1 MYFLNSFY
9 DEKLLE
15 EINQDFEKKYIP
27 KKKYSLKY
35 ANVLERIGEDKRCQ
49 RVRDCA
55 TYWEYGV
62 YSDKSIKFHGANFC
76 KDVLC
81 PVCAKRKSLKLFKE
95 VYTSVQNLIST
106 GKYDFLFVTLT
117 LKDVYADDLNKTCD
131 LLRDS
136 YNKLLDRKR
145 LSFVKGS
152 FRALEVTHDNEPF
165 ITLDMYFGNKKR
177 HIKCQK
183 NKFDKLGLGIG
194 DPNPHFDKYH
204 PHLHAIWIVD
214 KNYFTSSDYINQKE
228 GELSAIWKDVLFVDY
243 NPICYIKRCVDK
255 NKNNIDH
262 KSEINLASAVA
273 EVVKYSVKGSD
284 FLAGSD
290 ELNEKTV
297 KCLLQCFK
305 NRKMFVFTG
314 LFRKVREQLLSSSS
328 FPGVILPVTSA
339 SSPDLVGKL
348 IYSWC
353 DSKSIYISSFHEVF
367 NPKNIDKYNIVKV
380 NLAEHYK
387 NKLCDDVDVSEHIE

>member
-1 MYFLNSFY
+1 MNSFF
-9 DEKLLE
+9 DENLLK
-15 EINQDFEKKYIP
+15 EINEDFDKKYVP

-35 ANVLERIGEDKRCQ
+35 ASVLSRIGENKRCQ
-49 RVRDCA
+49 RVKDCS

-62 YSDKSIKFHGANFC
+62 YSDKSVKFHGANFC

-81 PVCAKRKSLKLFKE
+81 PVCAKRKSINLFKE
-95 VYTSVQNLIST
+95 VYSCINSLST
-106 GKYDFLFVTLT
+106 GQYAFLFITLT
-117 LKDVYADDLNKTCD
+117 VRDIYGEDLNKTCD

-136 YNKLLDRKR
+136 YNRLLDRKR

-165 ITLDMYFGNKKR
+165 ITRDMYFGNKKR
-177 HIKCQK
+177 HIKPRK
-183 NKFDKLGLGIG
+183 KYYDKLGLTIG
-194 DPNPHFDKYH
+194 DPNPHFDMYH

-214 KNYFTSSDYINQKE
+214 KNYFTSPDYLNQT
-228 GELSAIWKDVLFVDY
+228 ELVSVWKDVLFVDY
-243 NPICYIKRCVDK
+243 NPICYIKRCVNK
-255 NKNNIDH
+255 NKQDIDYL
-262 KSEINLASAVA
+262 SEANLASAVA
-273 EVVKYSVKGSD
+273 EVAKYSVKGSD
-284 FLAGSD
+284 FLCGSD

-314 LFRKVREQLLSSSS
+314 LFRKLREQLLS
-328 FPGVILPVTSA
+328 GALVGIVLPVTSA

-387 NKLCDDVDVSEHIE
+387 KKLSDVDLSEHI

>member
-1 MYFLNSFY
+1 MNSFF
-9 DEKLLE
+9 DENLLK
-15 EINQDFEKKYIP
+15 EINEDFDKKYVP

-35 ANVLERIGEDKRCQ
+35 ASVLSRIGENKRCQ
-49 RVRDCA
+49 RVKDCS

-62 YSDKSIKFHGANFC
+62 YSDKSVKFHGANFC

-81 PVCAKRKSLKLFKE
+81 PVCAKRKSINLFKE
-95 VYTSVQNLIST
+95 VYSCINSLST
-106 GKYDFLFVTLT
+106 GQYAFLFITLT
-117 LKDVYADDLNKTCD
+117 VRDIYGEDLNKTCD

-165 ITLDMYFGNKKR
+165 ITRDMYFGNKKR
-177 HIKCQK
+177 HIKPRK
-183 NKFDKLGLGIG
+183 KYYDKLGLTIG
-194 DPNPHFDKYH
+194 DPNPHFDMYH

-214 KNYFTSSDYINQKE
+214 KNYFTSPDYLNQT
-228 GELSAIWKDVLFVDY
+228 ELVSVWKDVLFVDY
-243 NPICYIKRCVDK
+243 NPICYIKRCVNK
-255 NKNNIDH
+255 NKQDIDYL
-262 KSEINLASAVA
+262 SEANLASAVA
-273 EVVKYSVKGSD
+273 EVAKYSVKGSD

-314 LFRKVREQLLSSSS
+314 LFRKLREQLLS
-328 FPGVILPVTSA
+328 GALVGIVLPVTSA

-380 NLAEHYK
+380 NLAEHFK
-387 NKLCDDVDVSEHIE
+387 NKISDVDLSDNIE